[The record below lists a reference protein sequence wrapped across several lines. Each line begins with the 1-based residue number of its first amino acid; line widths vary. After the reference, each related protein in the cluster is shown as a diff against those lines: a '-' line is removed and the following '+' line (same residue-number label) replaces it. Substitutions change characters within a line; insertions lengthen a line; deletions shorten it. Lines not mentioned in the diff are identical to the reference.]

1 MRRLL
6 CGGVLFVLSL
16 IGFQA
21 SAALVEGTD
30 YIVLKPAQPTSDPG
44 KIVVTEF
51 FSYQCPH
58 CYQFSPVINAW
69 VAKLPSDVTF
79 EKIPVSFGRPNWAS
93 IGQAYYALLA
103 MNKMDTKMDAA
114 IFNAIHAQN
123 QKLDNVSSI
132 SDWLAKQG
140 INSQEFTNVY
150 NSFGV
155 MNKMHSA
162 EQAVPAYGIDGV
174 PTVIID
180 GKYKVLG
187 NDHEKQL
194 AVASELI
201 SMVRTA
207 RKMPNPVAKVEPTS
221 APAAPVAS
229 TAPKKHLSKIST
241 TTPAASNKQARN

>member
-1 MRRLL
+1 MRRFL
-6 CGGVLFVLSL
+6 CGSVMLVLSL
-16 IGFQA
+16 IGLQA

-30 YIVLKPAQPTSDPG
+30 YMVLRPAQPTSDPG

-58 CYQFSPVINAW
+58 CYQFFPMINSW
-69 VAKLPSDVTF
+69 VSKLPSDVSF
-79 EKIPVSFGRPNWAS
+79 ERIPVSFGHPNWAS

-103 MNKMDTKMDAA
+103 MDKLDTKLDSA
-114 IFNAIHAQN
+114 IFNAIHGQN
-123 QKLDNVSSI
+123 QKLGDLSAITDFLV
-132 SDWLAKQG
+132 KQG
-140 INSQEFTNVY
+140 INGQEFVSVY

-155 MNKMHSA
+155 MNKMRSA
-162 EQAVPAYGIDGV
+162 EQAAPAYGIDGV

-187 NDHEKQL
+187 SDHEKQL

-207 RKMPNPVAKVEPTS
+207 RKMPPPVAKAET
-221 APAAPVAS
+221 APAAPVAAVTKVS
-229 TAPKKHLSKIST
+229 AKKAP
-241 TTPAASNKQARN
+241 ASSKQAKN

>member
-6 CGGVLFVLSL
+6 CGSVMLVLSL

-30 YIVLKPAQPTSDPG
+30 YTVLRPAQPTSDPN

-58 CYQFSPVINAW
+58 CYQFSPVVNAW
-69 VAKLPSDVTF
+69 VAKLPSDVAF
-79 EKIPVSFGRPNWAS
+79 ERIPVSFGHPNWAS

-103 MNKMDTKMDAA
+103 MGKLDPKLDSA
-114 IFNAIHAQN
+114 IFNAIHGQN
-123 QKLDNVSSI
+123 QKLGDLSAITDFLV
-132 SDWLAKQG
+132 KQG
-140 INSQEFTNVY
+140 INGQEFVSVY

-155 MNKMHSA
+155 MNKMRSA
-162 EQAVPAYGIDGV
+162 EQAVPTYGVEGV

-207 RKMPNPVAKVEPTS
+207 RKMPAPVAKVE
-221 APAAPVAS
+221 APAATPIVAKTS
-229 TAPKKHLSKIST
+229 TKKAAVT
-241 TTPAASNKQARN
+241 TKQAKN

>member
-6 CGGVLFVLSL
+6 RGGLLLVVSL

-30 YIVLKPAQPTSDPG
+30 YVVLKPAQPTSDPN

-58 CYQFSPVINAW
+58 CYQFFPIVNAW
-69 VAKLPSDVTF
+69 VAKLPPDVAF
-79 EKIPVSFGRPNWAS
+79 ERIPVSFGHPNWAS

-103 MNKMDTKMDAA
+103 MDKLDAKLDAA

-123 QKLDNVSSI
+123 QKLGDMSSI
-132 SDWLAKQG
+132 TDFLVKQG
-140 INSQEFTNVY
+140 INGQEFVSVY

-155 MNKMHSA
+155 MNKMRSA
-162 EQAVPAYGIDGV
+162 EQAVPAYGVEGV
-174 PTVIID
+174 PTLIID

-194 AVASELI
+194 AAANELI
-201 SMVRTA
+201 SMVRSA
-207 RKMPNPVAKVEPTS
+207 RKMPVPVAKAEPATA
-221 APAAPVAS
+221 APAVVATKTAIKKAPAN
-229 TAPKKHLSKIST
+229 T
-241 TTPAASNKQARN
+241 KQAKN

>member
-1 MRRLL
+1 MLVLL
-6 CGGVLFVLSL
+6 L

-21 SAALVEGTD
+21 GAALVEGTD
-30 YIVLKPAQPTSDPG
+30 YTVLRPAQPTSDPN

-58 CYQFSPVINAW
+58 CYQFSPVVNAW
-69 VAKLPSDVTF
+69 VAKLPSDVAF
-79 EKIPVSFGRPNWAS
+79 ERIPVSFGHPNWAS

-103 MNKMDTKMDAA
+103 MDKMNTKLDAA

-123 QKLDNVSSI
+123 IRLDNLSAI
-132 SDWLAKQG
+132 TDWLVKQG
-140 INSQEFTNVY
+140 INGQEFTNVY
-150 NSFGV
+150 NSFGI
-155 MNKMHSA
+155 MNRMHSA
-162 EQAVPAYGIDGV
+162 EQAVPAYGVDGV

-187 NDHEKQL
+187 SDHEKQL

-207 RKMPNPVAKVEPTS
+207 RKMPTPVAQVDP
-221 APAAPVAS
+221 
-229 TAPKKHLSKIST
+229 TAPSQNADAK
-241 TTPAASNKQARN
+241 AASKKPVKSGKLAKN